1 MRILKDSMIY
11 LVGELIAKSFPFLM
25 LPYLTRKLG
34 TEGFGELSFYLTML
48 SLFGIVI
55 GMSQEGAVTRYF
67 YFYGKRGLGN
77 IIKAGYLYNLVISL
91 ALLLACWIFNA
102 EILAYIVI
110 ATTFQ
115 SFLNVM
121 LATQQC
127 QKKPWSYITIQLL
140 ISFSNVIYTVAALEL
155 LDTNQVR
162 NRILAIVFAN
172 ATTFL
177 LVIIFNQ
184 KSLQLSQMISWLRI
198 KQSSLYIFSFGVPL
212 ILHQS
217 SFFIKGQLD
226 RIFIYHKFTVNE
238 LGIYSA
244 GVQIASVLPI
254 LLMAFNKAI
263 VPYYYSQLKD
273 KSLTIVRIKQYT
285 LVSLPF
291 CILPGIVAW
300 LIPSE
305 LYSYVLGSQFSEAH
319 YYVAMYLFGFGL
331 NLPYLL
337 LVNFYFFHGENFLIS
352 KSSIFSSI
360 VYILLLLIFTNLSLT
375 SIPYA
380 LLISNIFLIIFLW
393 SKITHIDLKNQ
404 VRNQ

>member
-11 LVGELIAKSFPFLM
+11 LVGELVAKSLPFLM

-77 IIKAGYLYNLVISL
+77 IIKAGYLYNIVISL
-91 ALLLACWIFNA
+91 MLLLACWIFKV

-115 SFLNVM
+115 SFLNVI

-127 QKKPWSYITIQLL
+127 QKKPWSYISIQLL
-140 ISFSNVIYTVAALEL
+140 LSLSNVIYTVLALEWFQA
-155 LDTNQVR
+155 DQVR
-162 NRILAIVFAN
+162 NRILAIVLAN

-177 LVIIFNQ
+177 IVMLFNT
-184 KSLQLSQMISWLRI
+184 KSVQLSKTISWLRL
-198 KQSSLYIFSFGVPL
+198 KQSSLYIFSFGLPL

-226 RIFIYHKFTVNE
+226 RIFIYKNFSIGE

-244 GVQIASVLPI
+244 GVQIASFLPVI
-254 LLMAFNKAI
+254 FMALNKAI
-263 VPYYYSQLKD
+263 VPYYYQNLKANKLTTD
-273 KSLTIVRIKQYT
+273 KIKKYV
-285 LVSLPF
+285 LYSIPICF
-291 CILPGIVAW
+291 
-300 LIPSE
+300 IPSI
-305 LYSYVLGSQFSEAH
+305 LAFALPNQVYIWFLGGSFGPSH
-319 YYVAMYLFGFGL
+319 YYAFIYLVGFGL
-331 NLPYLL
+331 NFPYLL
-337 LVNFYFFHGENFLIS
+337 LVNYFFYHGKNTLIS
-352 KSSIFSSI
+352 KFTISSSLIYLILLVLFTQLPLKYVPIALILSNI
-360 VYILLLLIFTNLSLT
+360 ILILLLWRN
-375 SIPYA
+375 
-380 LLISNIFLIIFLW
+380 
-393 SKITHIDLKNQ
+393 LKN
-404 VRNQ
+404 V

>member
-91 ALLLACWIFNA
+91 ALLLVCWIFNA
-102 EILAYIVI
+102 EILAYVVI

-121 LATQQC
+121 LSTQQC
-127 QKKPWSYITIQLL
+127 QKKPWSYISIQLL
-140 ISFSNVIYTVAALEL
+140 LSLSNVIYTVVALEWFNS
-155 LDTNQVR
+155 DQVR
-162 NRILAIVFAN
+162 NRILAIVLAN
-172 ATTFL
+172 TTTFL
-177 LVIIFNQ
+177 IVILLNQ
-184 KSLQLSQMISWLRI
+184 KSIQLSKPITWLRF
-198 KQSSLYIFSFGVPL
+198 KQASLYIFSFGMPL

-226 RIFIYHKFTVNE
+226 RIFIYQKFSISE

-244 GVQIASVLPI
+244 GVQIASILPI
-254 LLMAFNKAI
+254 IFMALNKAV
-263 VPYYYSQLKD
+263 VPYYYENLKTN
-273 KSLTIVRIKQYT
+273 KLTIDKIKKYV
-285 LVSLPF
+285 LFSVLI
-291 CILPGIVAW
+291 CI
-300 LIPSE
+300 IPSIIAA
-305 LYSYVLGSQFSEAH
+305 LLPNSVYTWFLGTEFNTAH
-319 YYVAMYLFGFGL
+319 YYVVFYLVGFGL

-337 LVNFYFFHGENFLIS
+337 LVNYFFYQGKNSLITKAS
-352 KSSIFSSI
+352 FSSSIIYLCCLSI
-360 VYILLLLIFTNLSLT
+360 LSQLDLKF
-375 SIPYA
+375 IPLA
-380 LLISNIFLIIFLW
+380 LSISNLYLIIIFW
-393 SKITHIDLKNQ
+393 KCINNERADLYN
-404 VRNQ
+404 